1 MKSVQRGKFSKNG
14 ITDDMNGTHKITVS
28 AVDVTKTS
36 LNISVQAG
44 IETPEYFNKVSV
56 VLANSTTINV
66 NIDAEELF
74 NAFVIVQ
81 WELVEFY

>member
-1 MKSVQRGKFSKNG
+1 
-14 ITDDMNGTHKITVS
+14 MNGTHKITVS